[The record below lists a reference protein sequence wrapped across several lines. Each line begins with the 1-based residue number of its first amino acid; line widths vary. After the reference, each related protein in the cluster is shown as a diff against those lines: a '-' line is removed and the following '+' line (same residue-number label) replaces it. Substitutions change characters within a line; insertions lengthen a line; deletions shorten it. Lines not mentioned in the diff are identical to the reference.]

1 MKKQKSKS
9 QSIRQSNDQITSN
22 NQETYPA
29 ADVLFDVIKDEYEKE
44 RDRSNSIDSKANI
57 FIGAIIAALAIFI
70 PNIPYADIKI
80 FLIKS
85 DKLGFLL
92 MGIILCCLAAAII
105 LTIIS
110 FYELFQAF
118 KVQDFKRPNIDSLND
133 EDILKAS
140 EKNAKRG
147 LIDHYHTIVKY
158 NEDKNTNKAN
168 YLQKGIGLA
177 VVSFLI
183 MILITIII
191 NFVVH

>member
-70 PNIPYADIKI
+70 PNIHYADIKI